1 MNAPANAS
9 AFTPKGFFHSD
20 LATADSEIL
29 NAIKGELHRQQD
41 EIELIASENIVSK
54 AVLEAQGSV
63 LTNKYAEGYPGRR
76 YYGGCE
82 YVDEVEKLAIERAK
96 ALFNCAFSDFAA
108 CTLWQLVHDMLRA
121 SCLLPSHSAC
131 AERLWQLVHSSEA
144 SFAFIEGGFLI
155 RALSPPASTC
165 ACPGP

>member
-9 AFTPKGFFHSD
+9 SFTPQGFFD
-20 LATADSEIL
+20 NGLATADHAVL
-29 NAIKGELHRQQD
+29 HAITGELHRQQGQ
-41 EIELIASENIVSK
+41 IELIASENIVSK

-96 ALFNCAFSDFAA
+96 QLFNCAFANVQPHSGAQANQAVFFSLLQPGDTYMGMDLA
-108 CTLWQLVHDMLRA
+108 C
-121 SCLLPSHSAC
+121 
-131 AERLWQLVHSSEA
+131 
-144 SFAFIEGGFLI
+144 GGHL
-155 RALSPPASTC
+155 T
-165 ACPGP
+165 